1 MSALFVLVASGQW
14 QEAITHIQSL
24 ADGDAV
30 DQVFYQDQFGQ
41 TAVMLAIAWLAP
53 LELVQPMITKAK
65 LDSRKRCLLAI
76 TNMHLWTALHFT
88 AHNHSDPAVFEL
100 LIREQPL
107 ALCATDDDGRTPL
120 QDAISNNRPA
130 PIVSLL
136 TNTTNALAAGD
147 YATFATLVH
156 GDERTLRCLVLTPDR
171 LAVRVS
177 LLLSIKHGYV
187 NIRRSKR
194 HRPDNALDTPLAFAK
209 LNDNVWSHVMTFL

>member
-1 MSALFVLVASGQW
+1 MRALYDLVYSKQW
-14 QEAITHIQSL
+14 QVAITHIQSL
-24 ADGDAV
+24 ADDDSVDPIFFQDGDGCTAIIYACV
-30 DQVFYQDQFGQ
+30 AGQ
-41 TAVMLAIAWLAP
+41 
-53 LELVQPMITKAK
+53 LELVQLMITKAK
-65 LDSRKRCLLAI
+65 FDQRKRCLLAI
-76 TNMHLWTALHFT
+76 TTMYGSTALHCAARFHT
-88 AHNHSDPAVFEL
+88 DRAVLEL
-100 LIREQPL
+100 LICEHPL
-107 ALCATDDDGRTPL
+107 ALSATDSSGRAPL
-120 QDAISNNRPA
+120 QRAIQFNKPA
-130 PIVSLL
+130 PIISLL
-136 TNTTNALAAGD
+136 TDTTNALAAGD